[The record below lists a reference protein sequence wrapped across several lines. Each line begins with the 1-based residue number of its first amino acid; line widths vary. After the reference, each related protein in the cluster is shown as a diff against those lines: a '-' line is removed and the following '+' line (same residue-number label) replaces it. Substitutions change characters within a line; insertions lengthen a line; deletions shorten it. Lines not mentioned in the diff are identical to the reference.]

1 MARKTSSKSMS
12 ASDSA
17 ENTVANDRKQEQ
29 VDSEGSHHILKEGKA
44 RKLSPKSTN
53 HVFYEVGRE
62 PHDGDLYVRLVT
74 NEGGGLHS
82 KEWVKLVDVL
92 DVLSSQED
100 KPFKS
105 SVLRTVF
112 SSKSANNAG
121 FLAACLRDMEL
132 TIQSEK
138 SVFLQVL
145 APNFHKHREE
155 LLALS
160 QQDSE

>member
-1 MARKTSSKSMS
+1 MARKTTSKSVS
-12 ASDSA
+12 ASNPA
-17 ENTVANDRKQEQ
+17 ENTVAKDSKEEQ
-29 VDSEGSHHILKEGKA
+29 VDSESSHKILKEGKA

-62 PHDGDLYVRLVT
+62 PHEGDLYVRLVT

-82 KEWVKLVDVL
+82 KEWVNLVDLL

-112 SSKSANNAG
+112 SSKSANNTG

-145 APNFHKHREE
+145 APDFHKHRDE

>member
-1 MARKTSSKSMS
+1 MARKTSNKSVS
-12 ASDSA
+12 AGTPV
-17 ENTVANDRKQEQ
+17 ENTVADDRKQEQ
-29 VDSEGSHHILKEGKA
+29 VDSESSHQILKEGIA

-53 HVFYEVGRE
+53 HVFYEIGRE
-62 PHDGDLYVRLVT
+62 HQDGDLYLRLVT

-132 TIQSEK
+132 TIKSEK

-145 APNFHKHREE
+145 APDFHKHRDE

>member
-1 MARKTSSKSMS
+1 MVSKASSKSTS
-12 ASDSA
+12 ANTSE
-17 ENTVANDRKQEQ
+17 ENTALKSKKQPP
-29 VDSEGSHHILKEGKA
+29 DNPEGSHQILREGKA

-53 HVFYEVGRE
+53 YVFYEIDRE
-62 PHDGDLYVRLVT
+62 PNEGELYVRLVT

-82 KEWVKLVDVL
+82 KEWIKLTDVL
-92 DVLSSQED
+92 DVLSTQEG

-105 SVLRTVF
+105 SVLRTLF
-112 SSKSANNAG
+112 SSTSANNAG

-145 APNFHKHREE
+145 APDFHKHRDE